1 MEGFFCPDRK
11 GPISPFCNFSIE
23 LGIIEW
29 ESNYSK
35 TLFELRELINMNHEK
50 LSMRLERVAIHI
62 PKGSILADIGSDHAY
77 LPCYAVNNG
86 LCDSAIAGEVVEGPY
101 QSARK
106 QVAMT
111 GLGDKIEVRKGDGL
125 EVLNPDEATC
135 ITIAGM
141 GGTLISSIL
150 ESGKAKLGK
159 AERLILQP
167 NVGAANVRSWLIEN
181 GWELCGEE
189 ILEED
194 GKIYEILIA
203 KKGDPLRPYGVNKQ
217 TGLIFGPFLRE
228 QFSDIF
234 IKKWQ
239 HEKKH
244 LERIIEQL
252 DESGRSGLET
262 KRNDLESQISLIEE
276 VLKG

>member
-1 MEGFFCPDRK
+1 V
-11 GPISPFCNFSIE
+11 
-23 LGIIEW
+23 
-29 ESNYSK
+29 
-35 TLFELRELINMNHEK
+35 T
-50 LSMRLERVAIHI
+50 
-62 PKGSILADIGSDHAY
+62 
-77 LPCYAVNNG
+77 NG
-86 LCDSAIAGEVVEGPY
+86 LCASAIAGEVVEGPY

-217 TGLIFGPFLRE
+217 TGLTFGPFLRE
-228 QFSDIF
+228 QSSEIF

-239 HEKKH
+239 LEKKH

-262 KRNDLESQISLIEE
+262 KRNELKSQISVIEE

>member
-1 MEGFFCPDRK
+1 
-11 GPISPFCNFSIE
+11 
-23 LGIIEW
+23 
-29 ESNYSK
+29 
-35 TLFELRELINMNHEK
+35 MNHEK
-50 LSMRLERVAIHI
+50 LSMRLERIAIHI

-77 LPCYAVNNG
+77 LPCYAVSNG
-86 LCDSAIAGEVVEGPY
+86 LCDQAIAGEVVEGPY

-106 QVAMT
+106 QVAIT
-111 GLGDKIEVRKGDGL
+111 GLQDKIVVRKGDGL

-150 ESGKAKLGK
+150 ESGKEKLGR

-167 NVGAANVRSWLIEN
+167 NVGAANVRNWLIDN
-181 GWELCGEE
+181 GWALTGEE

-203 KKGDPLRPYGVNKQ
+203 EKGDPLEPYPVNKQ
-217 TGLIFGPFLRE
+217 IGLMFGPFLTK
-228 QFSDIF
+228 QFSDTF
-234 IKKWQ
+234 KKKWQ
-239 HEKKH
+239 LEKRH

-252 DESGRSGLET
+252 DESGRSGLES
-262 KRNDLESQISLIEE
+262 KRNELEAQISVIEE

>member
-1 MEGFFCPDRK
+1 
-11 GPISPFCNFSIE
+11 
-23 LGIIEW
+23 
-29 ESNYSK
+29 
-35 TLFELRELINMNHEK
+35 MNHEK

-62 PKGSILADIGSDHAY
+62 TKGSILADIGSDHAY
-77 LPCYAVNNG
+77 LPCYAVTNG

-159 AERLILQP
+159 VERLILQP

-203 KKGDPLRPYGVNKQ
+203 KKGDPAPPLWCKQ
-217 TGLIFGPFLRE
+217 ANGPHF
-228 QFSDIF
+228 
-234 IKKWQ
+234 
-239 HEKKH
+239 
-244 LERIIEQL
+244 
-252 DESGRSGLET
+252 RSIL
-262 KRNDLESQISLIEE
+262 KRAIQ
-276 VLKG
+276 

>member
-1 MEGFFCPDRK
+1 
-11 GPISPFCNFSIE
+11 
-23 LGIIEW
+23 
-29 ESNYSK
+29 
-35 TLFELRELINMNHEK
+35 MNHER

-77 LPCYAVNNG
+77 LPCYAVGNG
-86 LCDSAIAGEVVEGPY
+86 LCDRAIAGEVVEGPY

-111 GLGDKIEVRKGDGL
+111 GLEDKIEVRKGDGL

-135 ITIAGM
+135 ITICGM

-150 ESGKAKLGK
+150 ESGKEKLGIAK
-159 AERLILQP
+159 RLILQP
-167 NVGAANVRSWLIEN
+167 NVGAANVRSWLIDN
-181 GWELCGEE
+181 GWELSGEE

-203 KKGDPLRPYGVNKQ
+203 EKGDPLRPYRVNKQ
-217 TGLIFGPFLRE
+217 NGLMFGPYLTE
-228 QFSDIF
+228 EFSPTF

-239 HEKKH
+239 FEKSIWK
-244 LERIIEQL
+244 
-252 DESGRSGLET
+252 ESSNSWMKADAADWKRSAM
-262 KRNDLESQISLIEE
+262 N
-276 VLKG
+276 

>member
-1 MEGFFCPDRK
+1 
-11 GPISPFCNFSIE
+11 
-23 LGIIEW
+23 
-29 ESNYSK
+29 
-35 TLFELRELINMNHEK
+35 MNHER

-62 PKGSILADIGSDHAY
+62 PKGSLLADIGSDHAY
-77 LPCYAVNNG
+77 LPCYAVTNG
-86 LCDSAIAGEVVEGPY
+86 LCEGAIAGEVVEGPY

-111 GLGDKIEVRKGDGL
+111 GLEEKIEVRKGDGL

-135 ITIAGM
+135 ITICGM

-150 ESGKAKLGK
+150 ESGKEKLGMAK
-159 AERLILQP
+159 RLILQP

-181 GWELCGEE
+181 DWELIGEE

-203 KKGDPLRPYGVNKQ
+203 EKGDPLRPYRVNKQ
-217 TGLIFGPFLRE
+217 NGIMFGPHLTKE
-228 QFSDIF
+228 FSDTF

-239 HEKKH
+239 LEKKH
-244 LERIIEQL
+244 LQRIIEQL

-262 KRNDLESQISLIEE
+262 KRNGLKSQISVIEE
-276 VLKG
+276 VLEG

>member
-1 MEGFFCPDRK
+1 
-11 GPISPFCNFSIE
+11 
-23 LGIIEW
+23 
-29 ESNYSK
+29 
-35 TLFELRELINMNHEK
+35 MNHEK

-77 LPCYAVNNG
+77 LPCYAVSNG
-86 LCDSAIAGEVVEGPY
+86 LCDQAIAGEVVEGPY

-106 QVAMT
+106 QVAIT
-111 GLGDKIEVRKGDGL
+111 GLQDKIEVRKGNGL
-125 EVLNPDEATC
+125 EVLNSDEATC

-150 ESGKAKLGK
+150 ESGKEKLGK

-167 NVGAANVRSWLIEN
+167 NVGAANVRSWLIDN
-181 GWELCGEE
+181 GWALTGEE

-203 KKGDPLRPYGVNKQ
+203 EKGDPLQPYHVNKQ
-217 TGLIFGPFLRE
+217 IGLMFGPFLTK
-228 QFSDIF
+228 QFSDTF

-239 HEKKH
+239 LEKRH

-252 DESGRSGLET
+252 DESGRSGLES
-262 KRNDLESQISLIEE
+262 KRNELEAQISVIEE

>member
-1 MEGFFCPDRK
+1 
-11 GPISPFCNFSIE
+11 
-23 LGIIEW
+23 
-29 ESNYSK
+29 
-35 TLFELRELINMNHEK
+35 MNHEK

-77 LPCYAVNNG
+77 LPCYAVSNG
-86 LCDSAIAGEVVEGPY
+86 LCDQAIAGEVVEGPY

-106 QVAMT
+106 QVAIT
-111 GLGDKIEVRKGDGL
+111 GLQDKIEVRKGNGL

-150 ESGKAKLGK
+150 ESGKEKLGK

-167 NVGAANVRSWLIEN
+167 NVGAANVRSWLIDN
-181 GWELCGEE
+181 GWVLTGEE

-203 KKGDPLRPYGVNKQ
+203 EKGDPLQPYRVNKQ
-217 TGLIFGPFLRE
+217 IGLMFGPFLTK
-228 QFSDIF
+228 QFSDTF

-239 HEKKH
+239 LEKRH

-252 DESGRSGLET
+252 DESGRSGLES
-262 KRNDLESQISLIEE
+262 KRNDLEAQISVIEE

>member
-1 MEGFFCPDRK
+1 
-11 GPISPFCNFSIE
+11 
-23 LGIIEW
+23 
-29 ESNYSK
+29 
-35 TLFELRELINMNHEK
+35 MNHEK

-77 LPCYAVNNG
+77 LPCYAVSNG
-86 LCDSAIAGEVVEGPY
+86 LCDQAIAGEVVEGPY

-106 QVAMT
+106 QVAIT
-111 GLGDKIEVRKGDGL
+111 GLQDKIEVRKGNGL

-150 ESGKAKLGK
+150 ESGKEKLGK

-167 NVGAANVRSWLIEN
+167 NVGAANVRNWLIDN
-181 GWELCGEE
+181 GWALTGEE

-203 KKGDPLRPYGVNKQ
+203 EKGDPLQPYRVNKQ
-217 TGLIFGPFLRE
+217 IGLMFGPFLTK
-228 QFSDIF
+228 QFSDTF

-239 HEKKH
+239 LEKRH

-252 DESGRSGLET
+252 DESGRSGLES
-262 KRNDLESQISLIEE
+262 KRNDLEAQISVIEE

>member
-1 MEGFFCPDRK
+1 
-11 GPISPFCNFSIE
+11 
-23 LGIIEW
+23 
-29 ESNYSK
+29 
-35 TLFELRELINMNHEK
+35 MNHER

-77 LPCYAVNNG
+77 LPCYAVSNG
-86 LCDSAIAGEVVEGPY
+86 LCDHAIAGEVVEGPY

-111 GLGDKIEVRKGDGL
+111 GLEAKIEVRKGNGL

-135 ITIAGM
+135 ITICGM

-150 ESGKAKLGK
+150 ESGKEKLGTAK
-159 AERLILQP
+159 RLILQP
-167 NVGAANVRSWLIEN
+167 NVGAANVRSWLIGN
-181 GWELCGEE
+181 GWELSGEE

-203 KKGDPLRPYGVNKQ
+203 EKGDPLRPYRADKKK
-217 TGLIFGPFLRE
+217 GLMFGPHLTE
-228 QFSDIF
+228 QFCGTF

-239 HEKKH
+239 LEKKH
-244 LERIIEQL
+244 LERIIQQL

-262 KRNDLESQISLIEE
+262 KRKELQSQISMIEE
-276 VLKG
+276 VLDR

>member
-1 MEGFFCPDRK
+1 
-11 GPISPFCNFSIE
+11 
-23 LGIIEW
+23 
-29 ESNYSK
+29 
-35 TLFELRELINMNHEK
+35 MNHEK

-77 LPCYAVNNG
+77 LPCYAVSNG
-86 LCDSAIAGEVVEGPY
+86 LCDQAIAGEVVEGPY

-106 QVAMT
+106 QVAIT
-111 GLGDKIEVRKGDGL
+111 GLQDKIEVRKGNGL

-150 ESGKAKLGK
+150 ESGKEKLGK

-167 NVGAANVRSWLIEN
+167 NVGAANVRSWLIDN
-181 GWELCGEE
+181 GWALTGEE

-203 KKGDPLRPYGVNKQ
+203 EKGDSLQPYHVNKQ
-217 TGLIFGPFLRE
+217 IGLMFGPFLTK
-228 QFSDIF
+228 QFSDTF

-239 HEKKH
+239 FEKKH
-244 LERIIEQL
+244 LERIIGQL
-252 DESGRSGLET
+252 DESGRSGLES
-262 KRNDLESQISLIEE
+262 KRNELEAQISVIEE